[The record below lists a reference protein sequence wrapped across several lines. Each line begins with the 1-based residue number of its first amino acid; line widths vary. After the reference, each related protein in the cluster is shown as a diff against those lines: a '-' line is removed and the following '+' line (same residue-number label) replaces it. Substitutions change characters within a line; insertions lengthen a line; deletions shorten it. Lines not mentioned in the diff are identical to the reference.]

1 MLMEAEIRNLKE
13 QQHTPI
19 DKQRLLSILLFY
31 IVGYDGMNIGE
42 LEAIII
48 KELEDTCSEL
58 EYSLS
63 LYQHLVTEGKEDK
76 EE

>member
-1 MLMEAEIRNLKE
+1 
-13 QQHTPI
+13 
-19 DKQRLLSILLFY
+19 
-31 IVGYDGMNIGE
+31 MNIGE
-42 LEAIII
+42 LEAVII

-63 LYQHLVTEGKEDK
+63 FYQHLVSEGKDDK

>member
-1 MLMEAEIRNLKE
+1 MEAEIRNLKE
-13 QQHTPI
+13 QQDTDI
-19 DKQRLLSILLFY
+19 DKQSLFFITSVQ

-42 LEAIII
+42 LEAVII

-63 LYQHLVTEGKEDK
+63 FYQHLVSEGKDDK